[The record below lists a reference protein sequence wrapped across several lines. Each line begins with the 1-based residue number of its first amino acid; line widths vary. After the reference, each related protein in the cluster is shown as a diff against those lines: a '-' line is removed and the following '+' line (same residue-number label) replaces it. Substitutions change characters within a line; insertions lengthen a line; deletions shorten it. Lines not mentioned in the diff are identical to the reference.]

1 MDLAPIIILS
11 LAFVSD
17 LFLGD
22 PKWLPHLIAGYGKL
36 IALGEKIFRKG
47 PQDSPRGF
55 LLAKGGMLTVI
66 LVAGTFLLANWSLEL
81 LEQQAGMPLY
91 VAASSMLLFYCLA
104 NKSLIEEGKAVF
116 EHLREGGLE
125 AGRKRLRRIVG
136 RDTQNLNEQ
145 QIRTATLE
153 TMSENLSDGVIA
165 PLFYYALLGVPG
177 AMAYKMINTLDSML
191 GYKSEKYLYFGRA
204 AARLDDLANF
214 IPARLT
220 ALLMLLVAGP
230 VPPEAVKASG
240 VRFVCKEGKK
250 HSSPNAGYP
259 QAALA
264 YILCCR
270 FGGPNDY
277 GGKRVDKPFIGYG
290 TRQIEHHQI
299 NRAAKI
305 NNSVSI
311 LAALLIIVGFAIAG
325 N

>member
-1 MDLAPIIILS
+1 MALAPIIILS
-11 LAFVSD
+11 FAFVLD
-17 LFLGD
+17 LLLGD

-36 IALGEKIFRKG
+36 IATGEKVFRKG
-47 PQDSPRGF
+47 PQDSPRGC
-55 LLAKGGMLTVI
+55 LLVKGGMLTVI
-66 LVAGTFLLANWSLEL
+66 LVAGTFLMADWSLEW
-81 LEQQAGMPLY
+81 LEQQAGAILY
-91 VAASSMLLFYCLA
+91 VAASSLFLFYCLA

-191 GYKSEKYLYFGRA
+191 GYKNEKYLYFGRA

-220 ALLMLLVAGP
+220 ALLMLLVAGK
-230 VPPEAVKASG
+230 VKG
-240 VRFVCKEGKK
+240 VRFVSKEGKK

-259 QAALA
+259 EAALA

-277 GGKRVDKPFIGYG
+277 RGKRVDKPFIGYD
-290 TRQIEHHQI
+290 TRQIEHNEI
-299 NRAAKI
+299 NRVAKI
-305 NNSVSI
+305 NKRVSI
-311 LAALLIIVGFAIAG
+311 LAALLIILGFAIAG

>member
-1 MDLAPIIILS
+1 MALAPVIILS
-11 LAFVSD
+11 FAFVLD

-36 IALGEKIFRKG
+36 IALGEKIF
-47 PQDSPRGF
+47 SPRGF
-55 LLAKGGMLTVI
+55 LLVKGGMLTAI
-66 LVAGTFLLANWSLEL
+66 LVAGTFLSADWSLEWL
-81 LEQQAGMPLY
+81 KQQAGVALY
-91 VAASSMLLFYCLA
+91 VAASSTFLFYCLA

-116 EHLREGGLE
+116 EQLREGGLE
-125 AGRKRLRRIVG
+125 AGRKRLSRIVG

-145 QIRTATLE
+145 QIRKATLE

-191 GYKSEKYLYFGRA
+191 GYKNEKYLYFGRA

-220 ALLMLLVAGP
+220 ALLMLLVAG
-230 VPPEAVKASG
+230 KARG

-259 QAALA
+259 EAALA
-264 YILCCR
+264 WILCCR

-277 GGKRVDKPFIGYG
+277 RGKRVDKPFIGYG
-290 TRQIEHHQI
+290 TRQIKHDEI
-299 NRAAKI
+299 NHVAKI
-305 NNSVSI
+305 NNRVSI

>member
-1 MDLAPIIILS
+1 MALVPIIILS
-11 LAFVSD
+11 FAFVLD
-17 LFLGD
+17 LLLGD

-36 IALGEKIFRKG
+36 IAMGEKTFLKS
-47 PQDSPRGF
+47 PQDSPGGC
-55 LLAKGGMLTVI
+55 LLVKGGMLTAI
-66 LVAGTFLLANWSLEL
+66 LVAGTFLLANWSLKW
-81 LEQQAGMPLY
+81 LEQQAGVALY
-91 VAASSMLLFYCLA
+91 VGASSVLLFYCLA

-125 AGRKRLRRIVG
+125 AGRRRLRRIVG

-145 QIRTATLE
+145 QIRNATLE

-191 GYKSEKYLYFGRA
+191 GYKSEKYLYFGRVA
-204 AARLDDLANF
+204 AKLDDLANF

-220 ALLMLLVAGP
+220 ALLMLLVAG
-230 VPPEAVKASG
+230 KAGG

-259 QAALA
+259 EAALA
-264 YILCCR
+264 WILRCR

-277 GGKRVDKPFIGYG
+277 RGKRVDKPFIGHG
-290 TRQIEHHQI
+290 TRQIEHNEI
-299 NRAAKI
+299 NRVAKI
-305 NNSVSI
+305 NNRVSI
-311 LAALLIIVGFAIAG
+311 LGALLIIVGFTIAG

>member
-1 MDLAPIIILS
+1 MDLAPVIILS

-36 IALGEKIFRKG
+36 IALGEKIF
-47 PQDSPRGF
+47 SPRGC
-55 LLAKGGMLTVI
+55 LLVKGGMLTVI
-66 LVAGTFLLANWSLEL
+66 LVAGTFLLANWSLEW

-91 VAASSMLLFYCLA
+91 VAASSTLLFYCLA

-116 EHLREGGLE
+116 EYLRKGGLE
-125 AGRKRLRRIVG
+125 AGRKRLCRIVG
-136 RDTQNLNEQ
+136 RDTENLDEQ

-220 ALLMLLVAGP
+220 ALLMLLVAG
-230 VPPEAVKASG
+230 KARG

-277 GGKRVDKPFIGYG
+277 RGKRVDKPLIGYD
-290 TRQIEHHQI
+290 TRQIEHHEI